1 MPVTPAGAAAFVG
14 VGATLLVG
22 VGVAATVLS
31 VLDAVEFELLF
42 VEFEVFDEDEVV
54 AEFEEFVLFLVVA
67 LLCLVVEF
75 LVVVVALLVAA
86 LLGVVVTAAV
96 FELLF
101 EFVFVLLFELFETE
115 VSAEAPD
122 SVEIPVDPNCGGVI
136 ESTAP
141 RPPTVPPAI
150 NNARFMPFPSFV
162 PR

>member
-22 VGVAATVLS
+22 VGVAAAVLS
-31 VLDAVEFELLF
+31 VLVAAFE
-42 VEFEVFDEDEVV
+42 EVV
-54 AEFEEFVLFLVVA
+54 FEDAEFEELEFELVFEFADLVVV
-67 LLCLVVEF
+67 LCLVVAVLF

-86 LLGVVVTAAV
+86 FVGVVVTAAA
-96 FELLF
+96 FEEFDELF
-101 EFVFVLLFELFETE
+101 AEVFVVAE
-115 VSAEAPD
+115 VSAEAPA
-122 SVEIPVDPNCGGVI
+122 SVEIPDDPNCGGVI

-150 NNARFMPFPSFV
+150 NNARFMPLTSI